1 MSSQIEIAN
10 NALTLLGAA
19 RIISLS
25 DDVKAARS
33 ITAMWNITLDAELR
47 AHNWRFAIARAALP
61 ALIDVPTWG
70 YDLQY
75 QLPSDFLRMVQV
87 DEYLTNVN
95 SGWYISG
102 DTSPF
107 SIESGK
113 ILTNIAAP
121 LKIKYIRQ
129 ITDTTEFDSTFTEVF
144 AIKLAIKIC
153 EDITNSSTQRQML
166 WDEYKIAMKMALK
179 SNAIE
184 TAPSANADGDWTFA
198 RL

>member
-1 MSSQIEIAN
+1 
-10 NALTLLGAA
+10 LLGAA

-25 DDVKAARS
+25 DDVKTARS
-33 ITAMWNITLDAELR
+33 LSAMWSMTLNAELR
-47 AHNWRFAIARAALP
+47 AHNWRFAIARASLP
-61 ALIDVPTWG
+61 ALVDAPNWG
-70 YDLQY
+70 YNLQY

-95 SGWYISG
+95 SGWYISN

-113 ILTNIAAP
+113 ILTDIAAP
-121 LKIKYIRQ
+121 LKIRYVRTIK
-129 ITDTTEFDSTFTEVF
+129 DTTEFDSTFAELL
-144 AIKLAIKIC
+144 AIKLAIRIC

-184 TAPSANADGDWTFA
+184 TAPSANAGGDWEFA